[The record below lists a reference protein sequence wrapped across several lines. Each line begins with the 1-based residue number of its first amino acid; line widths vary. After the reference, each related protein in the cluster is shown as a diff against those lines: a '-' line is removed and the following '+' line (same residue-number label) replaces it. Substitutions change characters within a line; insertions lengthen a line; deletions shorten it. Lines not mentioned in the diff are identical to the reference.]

1 MIKSKFKKLE
11 RLTLPLFSGV
21 RVQMMPLD
29 FANPHL
35 IPESLQHYLPTIQ
48 KLIDMSD
55 YKSGIGYI
63 TIDEKFVKAG
73 TSHRR
78 PGIHVDDYSWGG
90 GSGGGTVWGS
100 RGMLLVSNVIGCKAW
115 SQNVVGRPGKDGDCS
130 HLAPQLKEENSIL
143 LEPNHVYWLDEKE
156 HYAEVMF
163 NKTFDRLTKEEK
175 KNLKSYYEAENQY
188 LETIKKYGE
197 SEISQGVKRLYS
209 V

>member
-11 RLTLPLFSGV
+11 KLTLPLFSGV

-78 PGIHVDDYSWGG
+78 PGIHIDDYSWGG

-143 LEPNHVYWLDEKE
+143 LEPNHVYWLDGKCIHESIPVTE
-156 HYAEVMF
+156 DCYRQF
-163 NKTFDRLTKEEK
+163 IRLSNPNNFDWYKGYTENPYVQPAGKIQPEREYMK
-175 KNLKSYYEAENQY
+175 KA
-188 LETIKKYGE
+188 
-197 SEISQGVKRLYS
+197 V
-209 V
+209 